1 MEILRWKGTT
11 MSMTFHSDYA
21 IYGFDK
27 IEIENFLE
35 SHGINAPLNPP
46 DLVLKSKNVPSWML
60 DLRAK
65 EIFTVWHAA
74 SILIGVN
81 PYSQEFQDLEYDQRF
96 NLAKD
101 LLEEAIAVGKLT
113 AFKKDGQDNFYH
125 NDLRTWANSIN
136 REWCIPPMTD
146 SRSQV
151 QTSAIPQNNNVVLE
165 RLEQVERDNAGL
177 QADKVKLTAKLEK
190 AQETINQQKLQ
201 LTDATDRLS
210 ISIREHATF
219 QTEFDSL
226 KADALEGKTKSTL
239 LKIVGGIA
247 MSGCGMD
254 IHANRLDGISQTVD
268 DLALMGVTIKEDT
281 LRKHL
286 KAAAELIPKPK

>member
-125 NDLRTWANSIN
+125 NDFA
-136 REWCIPPMTD
+136 
-146 SRSQV
+146 
-151 QTSAIPQNNNVVLE
+151 
-165 RLEQVERDNAGL
+165 
-177 QADKVKLTAKLEK
+177 
-190 AQETINQQKLQ
+190 
-201 LTDATDRLS
+201 
-210 ISIREHATF
+210 
-219 QTEFDSL
+219 
-226 KADALEGKTKSTL
+226 
-239 LKIVGGIA
+239 
-247 MSGCGMD
+247 SG
-254 IHANRLDGISQTVD
+254 
-268 DLALMGVTIKEDT
+268 
-281 LRKHL
+281 
-286 KAAAELIPKPK
+286 

>member
-1 MEILRWKGTT
+1 MEILRWKGAT
-11 MSMTFHSDYA
+11 MSMTFHSNYA

-101 LLEEAIAVGKLT
+101 LLDEAISVGKLT

-136 REWCIPPMTD
+136 REWCIPPLNEKSLNEVIGFKNQNTD
-146 SRSQV
+146 
-151 QTSAIPQNNNVVLE
+151 VVLE
-165 RLEQVERDNAGL
+165 KLQQSEHEKAGL
-177 QADKVKLTAKLEK
+177 KAEKNQLTEWLAT
-190 AQETINQQKLQ
+190 AQETIKQQKQQ
-201 LTDATDRLS
+201 L
-210 ISIREHATF
+210 
-219 QTEFDSL
+219 
-226 KADALEGKTKSTL
+226 
-239 LKIVGGIA
+239 
-247 MSGCGMD
+247 
-254 IHANRLDGISQTVD
+254 
-268 DLALMGVTIKEDT
+268 
-281 LRKHL
+281 
-286 KAAAELIPKPK
+286 